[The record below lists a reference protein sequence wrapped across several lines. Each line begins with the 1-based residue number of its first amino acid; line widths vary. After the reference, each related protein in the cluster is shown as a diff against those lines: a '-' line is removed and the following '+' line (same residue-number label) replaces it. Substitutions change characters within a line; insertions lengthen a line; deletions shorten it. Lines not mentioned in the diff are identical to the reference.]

1 MTQSYQGY
9 PPQAPPQQYQQPP
22 AQGYPPQQY
31 QPQGGYPP
39 PQYAPQYPPQQGY
52 APQPPA
58 APPVPLAQG
67 SLDDYYSQPSTGGGG
82 GLKFTGPNNQ
92 PLINQSYLL
101 RVSRPVNNGDIQ
113 QQTDNQNKP
122 LFFKDGRAKF
132 VMIVPVELLEPNPN
146 HPEGLAKWY
155 VKGAARDDLV
165 RAMAEAGAP
174 EGPPEMGS
182 IIRVTLTGTRPSG
195 PGMNPA
201 HVFAVQYWRPEGT
214 HGSTPPAAPAEQQAP
229 APAAQQQLPPANYT
243 QPPAQQ
249 QYQQPQAAPQYQQA
263 PQGYGTQQPIQ
274 QGQPQVNPNLGQA
287 PGQYPEQ
294 QAVPQQ
300 YQQQPAPAQQYQPA
314 PQQAAPQQG
323 QAPQQGV
330 PVAASPAPG
339 QPLQAPADMSPDQ
352 AALLA
357 RITGQQAPLPAQAG

>member
-1 MTQSYQGY
+1 MTVPYQGY
-9 PPQAPPQQYQQPP
+9 PPQAPQQQYQQPP
-22 AQGYPPQQY
+22 AQGYPQTYPPQ
-31 QPQGGYPP
+31 QGGYPA

-92 PLINQSYLL
+92 PLINQSYLI
-101 RVSRPVNNGDIQ
+101 RVTRPVNNGDIQ

-174 EGPPEMGS
+174 EGPPEMGAV
-182 IIRVTLTGTRPSG
+182 IRVTLTGTRPSG

-214 HGSTPPAAPAEQQAP
+214 HGSTPAAAPAEQQAP

-249 QYQQPQAAPQYQQA
+249 QYQQPAPAQQYQQA
-263 PQGYGTQQPIQ
+263 PQGYGTQQPAY

-287 PGQYPEQ
+287 PGQYQ
-294 QAVPQQ
+294 
-300 YQQQPAPAQQYQPA
+300 QPA
-314 PQQAAPQQG
+314 PQQAAPQQVPA
-323 QAPQQGV
+323 QAGPG
-330 PVAASPAPG
+330 ATSPAPG
-339 QPLQAPADMSPDQ
+339 QPLQPPADMPADQ
-352 AALLA
+352 RELLA
-357 RITGQQAPLPAQAG
+357 RITGQQVATQAG